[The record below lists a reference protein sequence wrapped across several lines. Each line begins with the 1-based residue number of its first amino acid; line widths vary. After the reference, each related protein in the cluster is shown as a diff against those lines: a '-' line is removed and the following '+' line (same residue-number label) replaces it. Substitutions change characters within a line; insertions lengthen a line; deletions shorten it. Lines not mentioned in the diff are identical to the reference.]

1 MLFKLD
7 RLEERRSNALFKKKS
22 FAGAFISLIGESMAL
37 SGVKG
42 FLGGFI
48 ALN

>member
-7 RLEERRSNALFKKKS
+7 RLEERRSNALFEKKS
-22 FAGAFISLIGESMAL
+22 FAGVFISSIEESMAL

-42 FLGGFI
+42 LLGDFI